1 MKKYLNFITKLLS
14 LAIVLCV
21 LFYYQSVANKRA
33 EAVAENEAK
42 IAEVERY
49 NAEIL
54 SARNSIYNDGT
65 YEGEGTGFG
74 GAIKVSVTIE
84 DSMITAITVLSH
96 DGEDPAYY
104 SQAESLTDT
113 VLNKQSTDVDTVS
126 GATFSSRGILD
137 AIDAALGQAVK

>member
-1 MKKYLNFITKLLS
+1 MKKYSNFLTKLLS
-14 LAIVLCV
+14 VAIVVGV

-33 EAVAENEAK
+33 EAVAENEA
-42 IAEVERY
+42 AVREVEQY

-54 SARNSIYNDGT
+54 RAESEIYNDGT

-74 GAIKVSVTIE
+74 GPIRVSVTIE
-84 DSMITAITVLSH
+84 DSVITSVTVIAH

-104 SQAESLTDT
+104 SQAEA
-113 VLNKQSTDVDTVS
+113 VLDAVLDKQSTEVDTVS

-137 AIDAALGQAVK
+137 AIDAALSQAVK